1 MRTHSMDPSEGEIA
15 LRRLA
20 AAEEAVA
27 RARDLAARQRE
38 IVARLESARHDTTH
52 ARQLLGMFETIRARD
67 LAGRQREIVA
77 RVESARHDTTQAR
90 QLLGMFETIRANHE
104 RRRAMLLD
112 ELTHCGWKHVT

>member
-1 MRTHSMDPSEGEIA
+1 MDPSEGEIA

-27 RARDLAARQRE
+27 RARDLAERQRE

-52 ARQLLGMFETIRARD
+52 G
-67 LAGRQREIVA
+67 
-77 RVESARHDTTQAR
+77 R

-112 ELTHCGWKHVT
+112 ELMHCGWKHVEP